1 MTVKVGQVCGSV
13 VVAFLITVLGLGGI
27 DLSAE
32 TPEAEKPATDQVQ
45 ETTPHV
51 AVESS
56 NPMSGKPEAIE
67 AGKKLYYKWCTAC
80 HGPKADGVS
89 RFGSY
94 AADLRQ
100 FWRGYKEFVVI
111 VKNGRPE
118 KQMPPWKEVLDET
131 QIAQIGA
138 FLETLTVEGAVWK

>member
-1 MTVKVGQVCGSV
+1 MRVTVRRLWGYV
-13 VVAFLITVLGLGGI
+13 VVALVVTMLGSAGRG
-27 DLSAE
+27 LSAE
-32 TPEAEKPATDQVQ
+32 TPAAEPDQNAA
-45 ETTPHV
+45 PHV

-56 NPMSGKPEAIE
+56 NPLSGKPEAID

-80 HGPKADGVS
+80 HGLKADGVS

-111 VKNGRPE
+111 VKNGRPD
-118 KQMPPWKEVLDET
+118 KQMPPWKEVLDEQ
-131 QIAQIGA
+131 QIAQVGA
-138 FLETLTVEGAVWK
+138 FLETLSIEGAVWK